1 MRKSIAASAA
11 IAVVLLIG
19 APAKQAGAMPAPS
32 PNQLGLGAGP
42 VTNTVVVCGP
52 WGCRWRPVWGVYR
65 PYPYWGWRRRYWWG
79 ASGWGWGG
87 PGWAGAVPGGD
98 GAMLSGAGAAAGGKA
113 GLRRHSAAECRDE
126 LRAGFR
132 EREPARREGMPV

>member
-1 MRKSIAASAA
+1 MEVGKSMLKSIAATAA

-32 PNQLGLGAGP
+32 LDQLGAGL

-79 ASGWGWGG
+79 GPGWGWGG
-87 PGWAGAVPGGD
+87 PGWGWRRPGWGW
-98 GAMLSGAGAAAGGKA
+98 
-113 GLRRHSAAECRDE
+113 RR
-126 LRAGFR
+126 GWW
-132 EREPARREGMPV
+132 

>member
-1 MRKSIAASAA
+1 MRKSIAATTA

-19 APAKQAGAMPAPS
+19 APAKHAEAMPAPS

-79 ASGWGWGG
+79 GPGWGWGG
-87 PGWAGAVPGGD
+87 PGWGGPGWGW
-98 GAMLSGAGAAAGGKA
+98 
-113 GLRRHSAAECRDE
+113 RR
-126 LRAGFR
+126 GWW
-132 EREPARREGMPV
+132 

>member
-1 MRKSIAASAA
+1 MRKSIAAPAA

-52 WGCRWRPVWGVYR
+52 WGCRWRPVWG
-65 PYPYWGWRRRYWWG
+65 G
-79 ASGWGWGG
+79 AVVTGG
-87 PGWAGAVPGGD
+87 ALPGGDGVVPGGAGAVPGGD
-98 GAMLSGAGAAAGGKA
+98 GAVPGGDGAVLGGAGAAAGGKA
-113 GLRRHSAAECRDE
+113 GLRLHGAAECRDE

>member
-1 MRKSIAASAA
+1 MRKSIAATTA

-19 APAKQAGAMPAPS
+19 APAKQAEAMPAPS

-65 PYPYWGWRRRYWWG
+65 PYPCVPALSVLGLAPSLLVGRPRLGMGRSWMGLARSRVGLAPRLVVRR
-79 ASGWGWGG
+79 
-87 PGWAGAVPGGD
+87 
-98 GAMLSGAGAAAGGKA
+98 
-113 GLRRHSAAECRDE
+113 GLRLHGSGECRDE

-132 EREPARREGMPV
+132 QRKPARREGMPV